1 MVVGLTPVAF
11 ILWLGFKFFLD
22 GIMPCLCCSFLRFC
36 ASNFSRIV
44 CGLFATLVLLM
55 LREMMRLMY
64 FKLFVPDTA
73 FSYDFLNAVGSLV
86 CYRISSLDVSGLYF
100 RLLNFFNL
108 RWNRLRF
115 VFATLVLMSSSIWKY
130 SSFAVTFFKS
140 VPVSLMSCLV
150 WAIVLSQ

>member
-1 MVVGLTPVAF
+1 MVVGLTHVAF

-44 CGLFATLVLLM
+44 CGSFATLVLLM
-55 LREMMRLMY
+55 LCEMMRLMY

-73 FSYDFLNAVGSLV
+73 FSYNFLNAVGSLV

-108 RWNRLRF
+108 RWNI
-115 VFATLVLMSSSIWKY
+115 VFATLVLMSSLIWKY

-140 VPVSLMSCLV
+140 VAVSLMCCLV
-150 WAIVLSQ
+150 CAIVLSQ

>member
-22 GIMPCLCCSFLRFC
+22 GIIPCLCCSFLRFC

-108 RWNRLRF
+108 R
-115 VFATLVLMSSSIWKY
+115 
-130 SSFAVTFFKS
+130 
-140 VPVSLMSCLV
+140 
-150 WAIVLSQ
+150 